1 MKRRLPSWLSGV
13 AAIAFALA
21 GEAATIPYGIQ
32 ANVAAAQIAGWGW
45 TECHRS
51 SSQTTGPSA
60 ASVASACAGDYVAM
74 GVWDASAARYGVV
87 GIGAAAVVTAI
98 TYFDFVG
105 DDAGTVQ
112 NWSNGLNWYRTADT
126 GSWGFTTSSQTAL
139 NSADLNLLNG
149 LQQDPGIDAVGT
161 PETDLAAGLS
171 FHLGVGL
178 LAPGWAYNPDGSTHT
193 FIFDAGDERVFWVVA
208 VPEPAT
214 YGLVVL
220 GLALLG
226 AAARRKSD

>member
-1 MKRRLPSWLSGV
+1 MRRPLAPSLAGV

-32 ANVAAAQIAGWGW
+32 TSVAAAQIASWGW

-51 SSQTTGPSA
+51 ASQSTGPTA

-98 TYFDFVG
+98 TYSDFFG

-112 NWSNGLNWYRTADT
+112 NWSNGLNWYRTAGS
-126 GSWGFTTSSQTAL
+126 GSWGFTTSRQTAL
-139 NSADLNLLNG
+139 HSADINLLNG
-149 LQQDPGIDAVGT
+149 LQQDPAFDTVGT

-171 FHLGVGL
+171 LHLGVGT
-178 LAPGWAYNPDGSTHT
+178 LAPGWAYNPDGNTHT
-193 FIFDAGDERVFWVVA
+193 LIVDAGDERVFWVVA

-214 YGLVVL
+214 YGLV

-226 AAARRKSD
+226 AAARRKSN